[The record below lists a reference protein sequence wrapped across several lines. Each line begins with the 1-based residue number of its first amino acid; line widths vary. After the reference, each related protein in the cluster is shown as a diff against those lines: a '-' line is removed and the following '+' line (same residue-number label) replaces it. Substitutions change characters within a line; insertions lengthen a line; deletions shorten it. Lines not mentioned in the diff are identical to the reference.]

1 MKTKHIVI
9 SFFLL
14 LCVFVPFDHSLRSAT
29 IPVDTVQL
37 NPIFTYWQAGRGEA
51 MSETFITNSET
62 TCCVE
67 ARVTW
72 DSSVYNSWP
81 FLHTKSFWEVQGSHG
96 FSVESSEKPGYVGAY
111 AFRAKLNG
119 DPDTEWVAHPQNGRA
134 NEPITLTI
142 KFTGVYSAY
151 DTKDC
156 SYCSSACCKCSTT
169 ATKTL
174 I

>member
-67 ARVTW
+67 ARVTVL
-72 DSSVYNSWP
+72 SITRGRSCIRNP
-81 FLHTKSFWEVQGSHG
+81 FGK
-96 FSVESSEKPGYVGAY
+96 
-111 AFRAKLNG
+111 FR
-119 DPDTEWVAHPQNGRA
+119 
-134 NEPITLTI
+134 
-142 KFTGVYSAY
+142 GVMVF
-151 DTKDC
+151 
-156 SYCSSACCKCSTT
+156 
-169 ATKTL
+169 L
-174 I
+174 